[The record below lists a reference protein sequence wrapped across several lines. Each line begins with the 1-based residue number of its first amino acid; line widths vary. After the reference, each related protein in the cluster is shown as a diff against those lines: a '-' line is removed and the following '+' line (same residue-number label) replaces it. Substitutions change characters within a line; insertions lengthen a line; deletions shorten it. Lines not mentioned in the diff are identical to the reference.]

1 MRRSNECSHSR
12 GVTLSDLQTSAA
24 QRKQPL
30 STGWTSP
37 TPQSR
42 ALGDLVWQYLVRRGT
57 SSPSFEYHSTGTPID
72 YAATTVPPLYDH
84 HEVVALPALPEPI
97 SRSAIPRVRVTEN
110 WEGVVTEVG
119 DQLFSAKIAPLTRDG
134 PEFIVDIGIDRV
146 DDDDLPLVVPGA
158 PLYLTIGFIPV
169 GVGRKSQLSTV
180 RLRRLPR
187 WTHVDRE
194 GWLERARMRR
204 LRTGVYDVEETEE
217 A

>member
-97 SRSAIPRVRVTEN
+97 RGLPSR
-110 WEGVVTEVG
+110 
-119 DQLFSAKIAPLTRDG
+119 
-134 PEFIVDIGIDRV
+134 EFESLKTGKAW
-146 DDDDLPLVVPGA
+146 L
-158 PLYLTIGFIPV
+158 
-169 GVGRKSQLSTV
+169 RKSVTNSSRPRLLPSREMVLSSLSISELVASMTMTC
-180 RLRRLPR
+180 RLSSGCALVSHDRIHTRWRWPQEPAQHRTAQEAASMDARRSRRL
-187 WTHVDRE
+187 
-194 GWLERARMRR
+194 ARTCSDAAAPHGR
-204 LRTGVYDVEETEE
+204 L
-217 A
+217 